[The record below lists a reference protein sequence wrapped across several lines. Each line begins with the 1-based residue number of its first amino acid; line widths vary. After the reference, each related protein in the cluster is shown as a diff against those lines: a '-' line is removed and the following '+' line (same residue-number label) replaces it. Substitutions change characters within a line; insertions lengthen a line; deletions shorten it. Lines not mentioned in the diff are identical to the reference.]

1 MPFSEG
7 DGCNSNAF
15 NKMPKHSMG
24 KKITFNR
31 IWVKEMKVEGENQ
44 KITLNWFSESQDVI

>member
-31 IWVKEMKVEGENQ
+31 IWVKEMKVEGENR